1 MVSKKVTIAQIAEA
15 LGVSSISVSRALSGS
30 PGVSD
35 ELRDR
40 IQNKAQELGYKRGKK
55 TARKNVLLLIQRK
68 FEADASNFSLLVQ
81 SLEHYVRQLGMG
93 FSMEFVERSK
103 QEEHV
108 LPENLGHGQR
118 MDGVILLGQFVDSYA
133 VFLQQ
138 HVPNM
143 VIFNGTS
150 DQVDADFVYFNF
162 NRAGY
167 QATRHLLDKGHTQI
181 GLVGVEGRFNTC
193 QRLNGYRR
201 ALDQAEIDFNPDYL
215 IDAHEG
221 LEAGI
226 EAMIAANNLPSAFV
240 CNSDRTAIKL
250 VKYLH
255 ERDIAVPEQV
265 SVIGNGNMEVASWV
279 LPPLTTFD
287 LNLDHAC
294 EMAAQRLL
302 TRIEQPEVPEVTIFV
317 NPDFVER
324 KSVKHVIS

>member
-1 MVSKKVTIAQIAEA
+1 MLSKKVTMAQIAEA

-35 ELRDR
+35 ELRER

-55 TARKNVLLLIQRK
+55 TTRKHVLLLIRRK
-68 FEADASNFSLLVQ
+68 FEVDSSNFSLLVQ
-81 SLEHYVRQLGMG
+81 SLEHHIRELGMG

-103 QEEHV
+103 QEDNV
-108 LPENLGHGQR
+108 LPANLGKGHR
-118 MDGVILLGQFVDSYA
+118 IDGVILLGQFVDSYA
-133 VFLQQ
+133 VFIQK

-162 NRAGY
+162 NRSGY
-167 QATRHLLDKGHTQI
+167 QATQHLLDKGHTHI
-181 GLVGVEGRFNTC
+181 GLIGVEGRFNTC
-193 QRLNGYRR
+193 QRLHGYRK
-201 ALDQAEIDFNPDYL
+201 ALAQAEVEFNPEYV

-221 LEAGI
+221 LEEGV
-226 EAMIAANNLPSAFV
+226 EDMITANTLPSAFV

-250 VKYLH
+250 IKYLH

-265 SVIGNGNMEVASWV
+265 SVIGSGNMEIASWV
-279 LPPLTTFD
+279 IPSLTTFD

-294 EMAAQRLL
+294 QMATKRLL
-302 TRIEQPEVPEVTIFV
+302 TRIEQPEAPEVTIFV
-317 NPDFVER
+317 SPDFVER
-324 KSVKHVIS
+324 KSVKNVLS